1 MIAGILTG
9 LAGIVASRVLFFRFP
24 VLERGSSGHA
34 AVRMSV
40 IIPARNE
47 AKTLPDLLEDLKLQ
61 RVPPFEVICADD
73 ESSDDTAAVAAAHG
87 ARVITVPDRP
97 EGWLGKP
104 WACETGARAAAG
116 ECILF
121 LDADVRLAP
130 DAIHMLLSAYESGE
144 GAVSVQPFHRI
155 PKGYEQL
162 ALFFN
167 ALQFGA
173 NGAALARP
181 RGVGLFG
188 PVILMSRKV
197 FDAIEGFSGVRSCI
211 IEDLALGE
219 RLREAGFSFRLFSG
233 GDYISFRM
241 YRDGFGSLVQ
251 GWTKNFAEGAS
262 KAPIALFALVFLWV
276 TGCTSVPFRLI
287 LSAFGRDWLQL
298 GIQAALYA
306 LWAIELRRVATR
318 LGSFRPSAI
327 VGYPCSL
334 AVFLWVFLWSW
345 IKKALRLP
353 VIWKDRE
360 IRRGR

>member
-9 LAGIVASRVLFFRFP
+9 LVGIVASRILFFQFP
-24 VLERGSSGHA
+24 VLAAGKSGHED
-34 AVRMSV
+34 VRVSV

-47 AKTLPDLLEDLKLQ
+47 AKILPDLLEDLKRQ
-61 RVPPFEVICADD
+61 AVQPFEVICVDD

-87 ARVITVPDRP
+87 ARVITVPERP

-104 WACETGARAAAG
+104 WACETGAQAAVG
-116 ECILF
+116 ECLLF

-130 DAIHMLLSAYESGE
+130 DAMCGLLSAYQAGE
-144 GAVSVQPFHRI
+144 GVVSIQPFHRI

-167 ALQFGA
+167 AMQFGA
-173 NGAALARP
+173 NGAALPRP

-188 PVILMSRKV
+188 PVILMSRAV
-197 FDAIEGFSGVRSCI
+197 FDALGGFVSVRSCI

-219 RLREAGFSFRLFSG
+219 RLREAGIGFRLFA
-233 GDYISFRM
+233 GDGLISFRM
-241 YRDGFGSLVQ
+241 YREGFRALVQ

-262 KAPIALFALVFLWV
+262 KTPLWLFGLVCVWV

-287 LSAFGRDWLQL
+287 LSATRQDWMQL

-306 LWAIELRRVATR
+306 LWGMELSRIATR
-318 LGSFRPSAI
+318 LGSFRLLTI
-327 VGYPCSL
+327 LGYPYPL
-334 AVFLWVFLWSW
+334 MVFLWVFLWSW

-353 VIWKDRE
+353 VYWKGRE